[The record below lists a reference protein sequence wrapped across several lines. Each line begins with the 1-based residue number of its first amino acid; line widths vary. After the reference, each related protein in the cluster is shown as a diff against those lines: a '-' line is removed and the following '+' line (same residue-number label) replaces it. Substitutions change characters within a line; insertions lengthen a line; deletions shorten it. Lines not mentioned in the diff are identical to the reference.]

1 MLSPKRKGTEDTK
14 LTYSS
19 CVTTLAWKPKWTFS
33 FPDGCNDQEDG
44 GVTPSSELWFL
55 LYLAI
60 ITIWILS
67 TYPFT
72 GTPHPYLQ
80 WTETE
85 LNIFHL
91 LPLQPIRY
99 WDSKSY
105 IYSTP
110 FSYLP
115 FPRFL
120 NGRPNAGIGD
130 SVTRRTGE
138 PSLRLGYQSVFLLAM
153 VHELKLILF
162 YIFNRGYFWD
172 SSTV

>member
-33 FPDGCNDQEDG
+33 FPDGCNDQGDG

-55 LYLAI
+55 LYLTI
-60 ITIWILS
+60 ITIWMLS

-80 WTETE
+80 LTETK

-99 WDSKSY
+99 WDVNLIY
-105 IYSTP
+105 IQP
-110 FSYLP
+110 
-115 FPRFL
+115 
-120 NGRPNAGIGD
+120 
-130 SVTRRTGE
+130 
-138 PSLRLGYQSVFLLAM
+138 PSLTCLSPGFSMAYQMLELVILLPGGQGSLAWDWDTS
-153 VHELKLILF
+153 LCF
-162 YIFNRGYFWD
+162 Y
-172 SSTV
+172 

>member
-33 FPDGCNDQEDG
+33 FPDGCNDQGDG

-60 ITIWILS
+60 ITIWMLS
-67 TYPFT
+67 TYPYT

-80 WTETE
+80 LTETK

-99 WDSKSY
+99 WDVNLIY
-105 IYSTP
+105 IQP
-110 FSYLP
+110 
-115 FPRFL
+115 
-120 NGRPNAGIGD
+120 
-130 SVTRRTGE
+130 
-138 PSLRLGYQSVFLLAM
+138 PSLTCLSPGFLMADQMLELVILLPGGQGSLAWDWYTS
-153 VHELKLILF
+153 LCF
-162 YIFNRGYFWD
+162 Y
-172 SSTV
+172 

>member
-33 FPDGCNDQEDG
+33 FPDGCNDQGDG

-55 LYLAI
+55 LYLTI
-60 ITIWILS
+60 ITIWMLS
-67 TYPFT
+67 TYPYT

-80 WTETE
+80 LTETK

-99 WDSKSY
+99 WDVNLIY
-105 IYSTP
+105 IQP
-110 FSYLP
+110 
-115 FPRFL
+115 
-120 NGRPNAGIGD
+120 
-130 SVTRRTGE
+130 
-138 PSLRLGYQSVFLLAM
+138 PSLTCLSPGFLMADQMLELVILLPGGQGSLAWDWDTS
-153 VHELKLILF
+153 LCF
-162 YIFNRGYFWD
+162 Y
-172 SSTV
+172 